1 MKNFNFLSNLL
12 QRVSAMSGMKAETIN
27 YDGQPAGNWRANMT
41 SVLRHCKASDVRVAQ
56 EWLQKRSARVAQG
69 LRKSVRFAATI
80 LVLLWIGVGN
90 VWGQASTHTS
100 NVKLTA
106 GTNGSAC
113 TISISGNNYDGIK
126 MGTSKKT
133 GSMSFSVPA
142 GVTTVYIHAAK
153 WNGES
158 GSLNITRSSG
168 TVSPTSV
175 TLTADAGVTGN
186 GSTYTLNAPAKATT
200 DYFFTLTLQSKNTET
215 TITLTTSS
223 NRAVVWGVNTA
234 SATKTFT
241 LAVPTGAGGAYN
253 TSKTGQQKSALT
265 GANAISAVSCGNG
278 LNGTYANMWTSTA
291 IETPTYT
298 YPSNVVTSS
307 TADGDLPAS
316 GTTLY
321 AVFTT
326 NDEGKYTTNPVCNP
340 ACTNGTV
347 SYAKGSVSSGG
358 GSISGTETS
367 DTKVCGTDLTLRG
380 AIFTTTGYTQD
391 GWATSDGGSKA
402 YNLSATNYATEGD
415 ATLYPHW
422 TANKYT
428 VTWSVNGS
436 TYHTTSNVSYNT
448 TTSTPAN
455 PSVPGECTGSTFM
468 GWTATSNYT
477 GDSAPGDLFNG
488 TSPTITGNIT
498 FYAVFADEN

>member
-1 MKNFNFLSNLL
+1 MKKLNEL
-12 QRVSAMSGMKAETIN
+12 QSYLTR
-27 YDGQPAGNWRANMT
+27 
-41 SVLRHCKASDVRVAQ
+41 LR
-56 EWLQKRSARVAQG
+56 G
-69 LRKSVRFAATI
+69 LMLTLII
-80 LVLLWIGVGN
+80 LCSIGVGN

-100 NVKLTA
+100 NVTLTK
-106 GTNGSAC
+106 GTNGSTC
-113 TISISGNNYDGIK
+113 KVSISGNQYDGIK
-126 MGTSKKT
+126 MGTGSKT

-142 GVTTVYIHAAK
+142 GVTTVYVHAARWK
-153 WNGES
+153 GDGNAT
-158 GSLNITRSSG
+158 LKVTRTSG
-168 TVSPTSV
+168 TVTSS
-175 TLTADAGVTGN
+175 LSLIEDAGVS
-186 GSTYTLNAPAKATT
+186 GSGTTYTLSSPSEATNG
-200 DYFFTLTLQSKNTET
+200 YFFTLTLSSVNSAT
-215 TITLTTSS
+215 TVTLTTSS
-223 NRAVVWGVNTA
+223 KRAVVWGVNTA

-241 LAVPTGAGGAYN
+241 LAVPKGDGTYDE
-253 TSKTGQQKSALT
+253 TQTGQEKTALT
-265 GANAISAVSCGNG
+265 ETNAISAVSCGNG

-291 IETPTYT
+291 IGTPTYT

-347 SYAKGSVSSGG
+347 SYAKGSTTHTGG
-358 GSISGTETS
+358 NAINGSHANS
-367 DTKVCGTDLTLRG
+367 TKVCSTNLTLPG
-380 AIFTTTGYTQD
+380 VVFTTTGYTQD
-391 GWATSDGGSKA
+391 GWATSDGGSKI
-402 YNLSATNYATEGD
+402 YDLSATNYATEGD

-436 TYHTTSNVSYNT
+436 TYTTTENVTYNT
-448 TTSTPAN
+448 KTSTPAN

-468 GWTATSNYT
+468 GWTATENYT

-488 TSPTITGNIT
+488 TTPTITGNKT